1 MPHRILIVRLGAM
14 GDIIHGMPAVAALR
28 RAKPNL
34 KIGWLVEER
43 WTELLSARSSDR
55 LAERSPV
62 KPLVDWVHIANFSRW
77 RKSLLSKES
86 RREMQACLHEVRNM
100 GYDLA
105 LDLQGSIRSSLA
117 ARLSGARMRIG
128 SAEPRE
134 APARLLYTKVAAP
147 IGEHVVEHALSL
159 AATVAGGSLS
169 CVDAPFPIDS
179 AREAWAE
186 RLRASNGNKPLAILN
201 PGAGWGAKRWPAE
214 SYGIVAAG
222 LSKRGMTVLINHGP
236 GEEPLA
242 ESVSAASGRAAI
254 PLKCSVGELIAITR
268 RASLFVGGD
277 TGPMHLAAGLRVPV
291 VALFGPTSPERNGPF
306 ATRSVVLRNP
316 KSALNSSH
324 SDKADQG
331 LLAIPPEAVMQAAE
345 QLLEGQRG

>member
-1 MPHRILIVRLGAM
+1 MNCNTTHYRANSSSVP
-14 GDIIHGMPAVAALR
+14 GDP
-28 RAKPNL
+28 
-34 KIGWLVEER
+34 
-43 WTELLSARSSDR
+43 T
-55 LAERSPV
+55 
-62 KPLVDWVHIANFSRW
+62 
-77 RKSLLSKES
+77 
-86 RREMQACLHEVRNM
+86 
-100 GYDLA
+100 
-105 LDLQGSIRSSLA
+105 
-117 ARLSGARMRIG
+117 
-128 SAEPRE
+128 
-134 APARLLYTKVAAP
+134 
-147 IGEHVVEHALSL
+147 
-159 AATVAGGSLS
+159 
-169 CVDAPFPIDS
+169 
-179 AREAWAE
+179 
-186 RLRASNGNKPLAILN
+186 NKPLAILN

-214 SYGIVAAG
+214 AYGIVAAG

>member
-1 MPHRILIVRLGAM
+1 MKH
-14 GDIIHGMPAVAALR
+14 R
-28 RAKPNL
+28 RACCIP
-34 KIGWLVEER
+34 
-43 WTELLSARSSDR
+43 
-55 LAERSPV
+55 
-62 KPLVDWVHIANFSRW
+62 
-77 RKSLLSKES
+77 
-86 RREMQACLHEVRNM
+86 
-100 GYDLA
+100 
-105 LDLQGSIRSSLA
+105 
-117 ARLSGARMRIG
+117 
-128 SAEPRE
+128 
-134 APARLLYTKVAAP
+134 KVAAP

-214 SYGIVAAG
+214 AYGIVAAG

-254 PLKCSVGELIAITR
+254 PVKCSVGELIALTR

-277 TGPMHLAAGLRVPV
+277 TGPMHLAAAFARARGGALRSH
-291 VALFGPTSPERNGPF
+291 SPG
-306 ATRSVVLRNP
+306 AQWTIRNP
-316 KSALNSSH
+316 
-324 SDKADQG
+324 QRR
-331 LLAIPPEAVMQAAE
+331 PP
-345 QLLEGQRG
+345 